1 MKKIKELTNLD
12 NNNRLAKLLDMKSP
26 VDREIVRLIKAG
38 ELTVCVVDL
47 QEWKC
52 EICGATNDKKESF
65 CWFCEHAR

>member
-12 NNNRLAKLLDMKSP
+12 NNNMLSKLLDMKSP
-26 VDREIVRLIKAG
+26 VDREVVKLIKAG

-52 EICGATNDKKESF
+52 EICGITNDCENKY
-65 CWFCEHAR
+65 CWFCEHAK

>member
-26 VDREIVRLIKAG
+26 VDREIVKQIKAG
-38 ELTVCVVDL
+38 DLKVCVVDL
-47 QEWKC
+47 ETWQC